1 MIMNT
6 PNIEKN
12 NELFKLV
19 NIAFQVGE
27 NKILNDITV
36 NITSNGITGI
46 IGPSGAGK
54 STFLRLLNKLISP
67 SKGNIFYKG
76 QDTKDLPSQIIR
88 KEIGLVQQHP
98 FLFNGTIKEN
108 LLYGPKIWAIE
119 YSDNDLYQLLQKVAL
134 GKEFINR
141 QVDGLS
147 GGEQQRVSLARSL
160 ANKPNVLLLDEPTSS
175 LDINSEEIIEMT
187 LKQLNQEGIKII
199 IVTHSLEQTERL
211 TESLIF
217 LREGK
222 LIEKINTETF
232 FTKYDIN
239 EIRSFF
245 KEKITEGK

>member
-1 MIMNT
+1 MTT

-27 NKILNDITV
+27 NKILNDITADI
-36 NITSNGITGI
+36 NSSGITGI

-67 SKGNIFYKG
+67 SEGKIFYKT
-76 QDTKDLPSQIIR
+76 QDTKDIPPQIIR
-88 KEIGLVQQHP
+88 KEIGLVQQRP

-108 LLYGPKIWAIE
+108 ILYGPKIWAIE
-119 YSDNDLYQLLQKVAL
+119 YSDNDLIQLLQKVAL
-134 GKEFINR
+134 GKEFLNR
-141 QVDGLS
+141 QVEGLS

-160 ANKPNVLLLDEPTSS
+160 ANRPYVLLLDEPTSS
-175 LDINSEEIIEMT
+175 LDINSEEIIETT

-211 TESLIF
+211 TESILF

-222 LIEKINTETF
+222 LIEKISTDNF
-232 FTKYDIN
+232 FSKYDIN
-239 EIRSFF
+239 EIHSFF
-245 KEKITEGK
+245 KEKITEEKK